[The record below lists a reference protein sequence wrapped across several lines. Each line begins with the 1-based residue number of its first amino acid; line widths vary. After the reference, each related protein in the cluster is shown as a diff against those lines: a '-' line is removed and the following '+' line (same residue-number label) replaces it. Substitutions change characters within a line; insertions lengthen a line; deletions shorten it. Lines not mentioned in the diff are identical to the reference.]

1 MNLFR
6 SAATVGGMT
15 MISRVLGFVRDM
27 LIAAILGTGPVADAF
42 VVAFRFPNFFRRL
55 FGEGAFNAAFVPLFA
70 KSMEADGREAAKKFA
85 EDALSVLA
93 TALIIFTAVAEA
105 TMPLFIHLIAPGF
118 ADTPDKLALTITLTA
133 IAFPYLMFM
142 SLVALYSGLLNSLGR
157 FAAAAAAPIV
167 LNIVLISVL
176 GVAALSAWDTPEK
189 TGVALCWGVSVAGL
203 LQLVLLA
210 VAARRAG
217 FTLIPRR
224 PRLTP
229 GVKRLVVLGV
239 PGVIAGGITQ
249 VNLLVGTIIA
259 TFQDGAVA
267 FLYYADR
274 IYQLPLGVVG
284 IAIGVVLL
292 PDLSR
297 KLAADDL
304 RGADDS
310 QNRGLEY
317 AMLLT
322 VPAAAAFVAMPETII
337 HVLFERGAFDR
348 EATVQTARALSAFAF
363 GLPAFVLI
371 KVFSP
376 GFFARE
382 DTKTPML
389 FAVTAMAVNVIG
401 SLALFPYLGHVGIA
415 VATTVSAWVN
425 VLLLSRTLAAREQF
439 NLDARCKRRVPM
451 ILLSSLV
458 MGVAVWYG
466 NAWLLPLMGT
476 AGLGLKVVLLGALV
490 SAGAVVF
497 FAGCQITGAA
507 RASELSG
514 LFRKR

>member
-70 KSMEADGREAAKKFA
+70 KSMETEGREAAKRFA

-93 TALIIFTAVAEA
+93 TALIVFTAVAEA

-118 ADTPDKLALTITLTA
+118 ADTPDKLALTVTLTA

-142 SLVALYSGLLNSLGR
+142 SLVALYSGLLNSMGR

-176 GVAALSAWDTPEK
+176 SVAAFSTWESADV
-189 TGVALCWGVSVAGL
+189 TGVALCWGVSFAGL
-203 LQLVLLA
+203 LQLILLA
-210 VAARRAG
+210 VAAHRAG
-217 FTLIPRR
+217 FTLRPRR
-224 PRLTP
+224 PRLTT
-229 GVKRLVVLGV
+229 GVRRLIVLGV

-249 VNLLVGTIIA
+249 VNLLIGTIIA
-259 TFQDGAVA
+259 TFQDSAVA

-297 KLAADDL
+297 KLAASDL
-304 RGADDS
+304 KGADDS

-348 EATVQTARALSAFAF
+348 EATIQTARALSAFAF

-376 GFFARE
+376 GYFARE

-389 FAVTAMAVNVIG
+389 FAVATMVVNIVG

-425 VLLLSRTLAAREQF
+425 VLLLSRTLSARGQF
-439 NLDARCKRRVPM
+439 SFDARCRLRVPM
-451 ILLSSLV
+451 ILLASLV
-458 MGVAVWYG
+458 MGAAVWYA
-466 NAWLLPLMGT
+466 NLWAFPVVS
-476 AGLGLKVVLLGALV
+476 AADLGFKVILLGGLV
-490 SAGAVVF
+490 TAGAVVF
-497 FAGCQITGAA
+497 FTFTQITGAA
-507 RASELSG
+507 RLSELARI
-514 LFRKR
+514 FRKA